1 MEIFFEKNVVN
12 ENIDKHK
19 KRNVVF
25 NVIRILSIVILIIEI
40 YFILSFQGIPV
51 DQGAL
56 AVVLSIFSSVIMILP
71 PIASIVL
78 FSMLLSRLN
87 AEYDYYI
94 AGDVFRVMQVLNR
107 KKRKKFLEASMSAIS
122 EIGTLESENFER
134 YNIDKSI
141 KKMNAFC
148 NDDSLLGYIYF
159 SLDGEKKLLILEL
172 DDEFLFA
179 LRKALPMSV
188 LDNSV
193 KKIILEAA
201 KKNDIS

>member
-1 MEIFFEKNVVN
+1 
-12 ENIDKHK
+12 
-19 KRNVVF
+19 
-25 NVIRILSIVILIIEI
+25 
-40 YFILSFQGIPV
+40 
-51 DQGAL
+51 
-56 AVVLSIFSSVIMILP
+56 
-71 PIASIVL
+71 
-78 FSMLLSRLN
+78 
-87 AEYDYYI
+87 
-94 AGDVFRVMQVLNR
+94 
-107 KKRKKFLEASMSAIS
+107 MSAIS

>member
-25 NVIRILSIVILIIEI
+25 NVIRVLSIIILVIEI

-56 AVVLSIFSSVIMILP
+56 AVVLSILFSVSMILP

-78 FSMLLSRLN
+78 FSMLLSRLK
-87 AEYDYYI
+87 AEYDYSI

-122 EIGTLESENFER
+122 EVGTLESENFER

-188 LDNSV
+188 LDGSL
-193 KKIILEAA
+193 KKIILEAT

>member
-25 NVIRILSIVILIIEI
+25 NVIRVLSIIILVIEI

-56 AVVLSIFSSVIMILP
+56 AVVLSILFSVSMILP

-78 FSMLLSRLN
+78 FSRLLSRLN

-122 EIGTLESENFER
+122 EVGTLESENFER

-188 LDNSV
+188 LDGSL
-193 KKIILEAA
+193 KKIILEAT

>member
-25 NVIRILSIVILIIEI
+25 NVIRVLSIIILVIEI
-40 YFILSFQGIPV
+40 YIILSFQGIPV

-56 AVVLSIFSSVIMILP
+56 AVVLSILFSVIMILP

-78 FSMLLSRLN
+78 FGMLLSRLN
-87 AEYDYYI
+87 TEYDYYI

>member
-25 NVIRILSIVILIIEI
+25 NVIRVLSIIILVIEI

-56 AVVLSIFSSVIMILP
+56 AVVLSILFSVITILP
-71 PIASIVL
+71 PITSIVL
-78 FSMLLSRLN
+78 FSILLSRLN

-94 AGDVFRVMQVLNR
+94 VGDVFRVMQVFNR

-122 EIGTLESENFER
+122 EVGTLESENFER

-188 LDNSV
+188 LDGSL
-193 KKIILEAA
+193 KKIILEAT

>member
-25 NVIRILSIVILIIEI
+25 NVIRILSIVILVIEI

-71 PIASIVL
+71 PITSIVL

-122 EIGTLESENFER
+122 EVGTLESENFER

>member
-25 NVIRILSIVILIIEI
+25 NVIRILSIVILVIEI

-71 PIASIVL
+71 PITSIVL
-78 FSMLLSRLN
+78 FSLLLSRFN

>member
-25 NVIRILSIVILIIEI
+25 NVIRILSIVILVIEI
-40 YFILSFQGIPV
+40 YIILSFQGIPV

-56 AVVLSIFSSVIMILP
+56 AVVLSILFSVIMILP

-78 FSMLLSRLN
+78 FGMLLSRLN

-122 EIGTLESENFER
+122 EVGTLESENFER

-179 LRKALPMSV
+179 LRKALPMSI